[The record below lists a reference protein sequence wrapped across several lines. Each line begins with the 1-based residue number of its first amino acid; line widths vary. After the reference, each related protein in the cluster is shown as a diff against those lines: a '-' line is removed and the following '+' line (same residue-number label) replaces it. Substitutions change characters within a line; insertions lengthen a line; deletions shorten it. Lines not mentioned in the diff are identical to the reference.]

1 MRVSIGTVGVLCLV
15 SLVSSA
21 AETVTLRPAVA
32 HLVSPVLRAYAHYV
46 MNQTRLG
53 PDKLEAALE
62 TVLYDRSKEGTEAL
76 AVLAG
81 IYIGE
86 HSAEDVSCEL
96 VARGAVAVPF
106 LRLYSTSPVKMPGVD
121 MRRFER
127 NTSQYEGL
135 IQRIDNGEHC
145 ERED

>member
-1 MRVSIGTVGVLCLV
+1 MRVNVVAVLCLA
-15 SLVSSA
+15 SLSCSA
-21 AETVTLRPAVA
+21 AETVALKPAVA
-32 HLVSPVLRAYAHYV
+32 HLVSPVLSAYVRYV
-46 MNQTRLG
+46 KNQTTVG
-53 PDKLEAALE
+53 PDKLEAALQ
-62 TVLYDRSKEGTEAL
+62 TVLYDRSKDGTEAL

-96 VARGAVAVPF
+96 IARGAAAVPF
-106 LRLYSTSPVKMPGVD
+106 LRRYSEHPVTMPGID

-135 IQRIDNGEHC
+135 ILSIANGERC